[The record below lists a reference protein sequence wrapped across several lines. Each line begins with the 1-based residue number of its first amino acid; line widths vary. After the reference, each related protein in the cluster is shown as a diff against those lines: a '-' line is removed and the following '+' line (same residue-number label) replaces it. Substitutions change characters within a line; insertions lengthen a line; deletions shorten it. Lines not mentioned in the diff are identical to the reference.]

1 MLQSAL
7 RHATR
12 ARVLGGTGLLGLSL
26 TLARRGKPTASA
38 GQDDAALGLLWGEA
52 LDGMIR
58 VPGAEGLAAPNSVL
72 YMAPTTAAAA
82 ATRRWPPPFENGP
95 VFSLTAHNPMGRD
108 APAAQNDAAN
118 RRLHAELWALDA
130 PAPAAR
136 WHSFGFNAAE
146 GWREAGFSLAFAA
159 ADAERGRAATLGLAR
174 KYEQAAI
181 YEYGVR
187 DGKLYRTVV
196 WCDGRPPDAPEA
208 MEVVPPPD
216 TPLARPHAPQ

>member
-1 MLQSAL
+1 
-7 RHATR
+7 
-12 ARVLGGTGLLGLSL
+12 
-26 TLARRGKPTASA
+26 
-38 GQDDAALGLLWGEA
+38 
-52 LDGMIR
+52 MIR

-82 ATRRWPPPFENGP
+82 RRWPPPFENGP

-118 RRLHAELWALDA
+118 RRLHAELWALDS